1 MKKSNVRYL
10 TTALAAT
17 AFLASSPSSSALG
30 IGEMHLQSALNQN
43 LQAEISLILSEGE
56 KTNDLQIGLASN
68 SKFDEAGIPWTVFL
82 SKIKFTTTT
91 ANGKTA
97 IKLSSTEVLKEPFL
111 DFLLEIKSSKGTL
124 YREFTV
130 LVDPPSA
137 YQSTQ
142 LLPESTPKK
151 SDLAQRFISAPTPY
165 SSSDERTYGPVRENE
180 TLWSIAAQFNE
191 QNNISVNR
199 MLAAIYITNP
209 DAFYT
214 NESHALIAGKML
226 KIPAEFS
233 NVKPKKS
240 KAKSS
245 HIQTVKHTQKA
256 AVITANKA
264 PIESDATKQK
274 VVELEKQV
282 SVMQKT
288 IVEKDAEM
296 VALKTP
302 KVTENP
308 AVILPVV
315 SSPATPEI
323 TAPTS
328 PITIPT
334 TVPEE
339 TVAVLPQPLPIE
351 TPKVAPQ
358 PAPIV
363 VPNVP
368 STTPTTSENY
378 FGIPTDMYYY
388 VVGGAGSLL
397 LGVLGW
403 LQIRTR
409 NKAKNANSEILPE
422 TPESDVNETM
432 NDNNEQKATNS
443 LDKMFDDEFDSYPTD
458 FEELSFG
465 LNDFTNNTAAAADKQ
480 SDDDILYKADV
491 YCSYGNHELAQK
503 LLHDEFIKQPDAHN
517 YALRLLKLYVTEKNK
532 IEFKNFVFELAEL
545 GKKDLPEFWTQ
556 VSNLAS
562 DFYPEAL
569 VFNSPAISDASI
581 DKMFSM
587 DSVDFDMMNFDNPD
601 DKEIIFGES
610 TTTEDFL
617 NSELLETEQ
626 KELTFDLD
634 FSGFSIDEV
643 TEPEALTFEIPTEK
657 SAEMDLDFSHFSIDE
672 AAEPEALAFE
682 IPTEKSA
689 EMDLDFSHFSID
701 KAAEPEA
708 LAFEIPTEKSA
719 EMDLDFSHFS
729 IDKAAEPEALVFE
742 IPTEK
747 SAEMDLDFSEF
758 TKSLETKAV
767 EIPETKEFKP
777 INNSLNFEKI
787 SHLEE
792 EKVSPTYFNLTAVHN
807 SEEKK
812 LDYSEMSDSEFAE
825 SLAAEIL
832 EKCKIKEQLCRQKI
846 AQEVL
851 SKLC

>member
-1 MKKSNVRYL
+1 MAFILLVHNHIRGLLRPILFTVKNILHPIMKKSNVRYL

-56 KTNDLQIGLASN
+56 KSNDLQIGLASN

-199 MLAAIYITNP
+199 MLAAIYIANP

-214 NESHALIAGKML
+214 NESHALIAGKIL

-264 PIESDATKQK
+264 SIESDATKQK

-328 PITIPT
+328 PIAIST

-339 TVAVLPQPLPIE
+339 TVAVLPQSLPIE

-363 VPNVP
+363 APTVP
-368 STTPTTSENY
+368 STTPTTPENY

-397 LGVLGW
+397 LGILGW

-432 NDNNEQKATNS
+432 NDNNEQKTANS

-465 LNDFTNNTAAAADKQ
+465 LNDFTNNTAADKQ

-610 TTTEDFL
+610 TTEDFL

-634 FSGFSIDEV
+634 FSGFSIDE
-643 TEPEALTFEIPTEK
+643 T
-657 SAEMDLDFSHFSIDE
+657 
-672 AAEPEALAFE
+672 AEPEASTFE
-682 IPTEKSA
+682 MPVEKSA

-701 KAAEPEA
+701 KVTEPEA
-708 LAFEIPTEKSA
+708 STFEMPVEKSA

-729 IDKAAEPEALVFE
+729 IEKVTEPEVLTFE
-742 IPTEK
+742 MPVEK